1 MDGIKVGAL
10 AEQSGLTVRT
20 LHHYDQ
26 VGLVSPSA
34 RTSAGHRLYVD
45 ADVDRL
51 YRVVVLRQLG
61 LSIPV
66 VKDLLAG
73 SLTLREVLHRQR
85 AYLTHRIGELTRLE
99 TRVAGLLAESDGP
112 RSTDLLEVVRKVTT
126 MDAMMSKYFDDNQMS
141 QLDRRRA
148 AIGDDAI
155 RKVEQA
161 WPGLIAR
168 VDAAVAE
175 GLDPASA
182 QARQLADEWAGLLE
196 GFHGGDEGLR
206 DSLFRMYE
214 ENSAQIEEQSGGPS
228 AAALQFITAVEEA
241 RGDES

>member
-1 MDGIKVGAL
+1 
-10 AEQSGLTVRT
+10 
-20 LHHYDQ
+20 
-26 VGLVSPSA
+26 
-34 RTSAGHRLYVD
+34 
-45 ADVDRL
+45 
-51 YRVVVLRQLG
+51 
-61 LSIPV
+61 
-66 VKDLLAG
+66 
-73 SLTLREVLHRQR
+73 
-85 AYLTHRIGELTRLE
+85 
-99 TRVAGLLAESDGP
+99 
-112 RSTDLLEVVRKVTT
+112 

-182 QARQLADEWAGLLE
+182 QARQLAAEWAGLLE

-206 DSLFRMYE
+206 NSLFRMYE
-214 ENSAQIEEQSGGPS
+214 ENSAQIEEQSGDLARCG
-228 AAALQFITAVEEA
+228 AIQVARWFIGQQQ
-241 RGDES
+241 RRFQDERPT